1 MTADLDRT
9 EATDSMGPVDYL
21 VVAFP
26 SDRMTGEAFTMLIDL
41 VDRNVI
47 RILDLAFVLKEH
59 DGTVTSLSQVDLE
72 RMEVL
77 EAALFDGAASGLL
90 DLTDLSEAAG
100 ALEPGTAAAVLV
112 YENTWAAPFA
122 TALRRTGAQL
132 VAAGHIPVPAI
143 LASLDA
149 LEEAEGADLGSSSAI
164 PSPSAAADSATT

>member
-59 DGTVTSLSQVDLE
+59 DGTVTSPSQVDLE

-77 EAALFDGAASGLL
+77 GAAPFDGAAPGLL
-90 DLTDLSEAAG
+90 DLTRLSEAAR
-100 ALEPGTAAAVLV
+100 ALEPRTPPPRPL
-112 YENTWAAPFA
+112 YPNTPAP
-122 TALRRTGAQL
+122 
-132 VAAGHIPVPAI
+132 PA
-143 LASLDA
+143 
-149 LEEAEGADLGSSSAI
+149 
-164 PSPSAAADSATT
+164 